1 MSSYPI
7 GTLGGKPILGSAH
20 AGWVFT
26 TGTSPYETTFDLIPE
41 DADALLK
48 AGDVSVTLILDNKA
62 GAPIKVEK
70 LWVIGEQPGD
80 NPHIKKVRVVDR
92 RFWLPYFKFLGRF
105 NMRRN
110 VGSQRVGNLA
120 TKQLNPVVPDIWYW
134 PWSLKKPPNGKWKVS
149 EVFEEFMKQ
158 LSDFEK
164 GEARESGGHSLSGTL
179 KNLDSIIEVD
189 NLNIDDPGDV
199 SMLRILAMY
208 PNADVY
214 VDETGSYVFF
224 NRNDGSESKNVTLLG
239 PLIVGSGQI
248 KKISNKW
255 QRPRKIEVYFTME
268 VEVRHDFIPNVTT
281 LPDTRIL
288 TNVIPVP
295 DFTASIGGVHYAQ
308 HSWVNL
314 NAIINCDDWSNAPGQ
329 GDGGKVTHA
338 LLEKAGMPYLDLWG
352 ALLIT
357 GVRQPDADW
366 AARVGALQAHHR
378 RSFQISSQWMS
389 RTLSVKARRAALID
403 PATGTWAPSE
413 VYCNHSFIGTVRS
426 FFKNLSEAKG
436 LQYCIN
442 VPGYPDGDQVPGKT
456 SPSGAY
462 KFTDSSKAAPVTVH
476 VVDGDQGI
484 IHFQFQADPNHM
496 YEAALPGEV
505 VRQDGSLYT
514 PTANWGTPGEAA
526 IAFDV
531 VTDRVQIPK
540 LEADWKA
547 AVILSHVPASPNDKR
562 QLYKVTV
569 EPKDVQG
576 KIPAADAYGGPTWQ
590 VRVGPGMEGAKALIA
605 WFDDRAPDIEAIF
618 GIGDF
623 PPDLRGIAINA
634 DAVSAPKGAVININ
648 ELAKSLAAQIWSRF
662 HDHEEGSG
670 TAKHNPEIKPTGW
683 TGAVAH
689 SLTPSG
695 ELITTLN
702 MAGQIQEMN
711 LSGLLDSST
720 RAILMKLPH
729 VDRQ

>member
-1 MSSYPI
+1 MSYPI
-7 GTLGGKPILGSAH
+7 GTLGEKPILASGHAH
-20 AGWVFT
+20 WMFT
-26 TGTSPYETTFDLIPE
+26 TGTSPYETTFDMIPE
-41 DADALLK
+41 DADGLLAK
-48 AGDVSVTLILDNKA
+48 GDIPVTLILDNKD
-62 GAPIKVEK
+62 GPPIQVEK
-70 LWVIGEQPGD
+70 LWIIGEQPGD
-80 NPHIKKVRVVDR
+80 NPYIKKVRVVDR

-110 VGSQRVGNLA
+110 VGSQRVGDNVTA
-120 TKQLNPVVPDIWYW
+120 QLNPVVPDLWYW
-134 PWSLKKPPNGKWKVS
+134 PWSLKSPPNGKWKAS
-149 EVFEEFMKQ
+149 EVLEEFMRQ
-158 LSDFEK
+158 LEEYEA
-164 GEARESGGHSLSGTL
+164 GERDSGGHSVAGTL
-179 KNLDSIIEVD
+179 KNLDSIIQVD

-214 VDETGSYVFF
+214 VDAKGSYVFF
-224 NRNDGSESKNVTLLG
+224 NRNDGSEDKNVQLLG
-239 PLIVGSGQI
+239 PLIVGSGQL

-268 VEVRHDFIPNVTT
+268 VEVRHDFIPNATS
-281 LPDTRIL
+281 LPDTRIM

-295 DFTASIGGVHYAQ
+295 DFQAVIGGITYAQ

-314 NAIINCDDWSNAPGQ
+314 NAIINCPSWANAPGQ
-329 GDGGKVTHA
+329 GEGGKITHA

-378 RSFQISSQWMS
+378 RSFQLSNHWMS

-413 VYCNHSFIGTVRS
+413 VYCNHSFIGTTRS

-442 VPGYPDGDQVPGKT
+442 VPGYPDGEQVPGKS

-462 KFTDSSKAAPVTVH
+462 QFQQDSKAAPVTVH
-476 VVDGDQGI
+476 VIDGDQGI

-496 YEAALPGEV
+496 YEASLPGLV
-505 VRQDGSLYT
+505 VRQDGSEYT
-514 PTANWGTPGEAA
+514 PTANWGKPGEAA

-531 VTDRVQIPK
+531 VTSRTQIPK
-540 LEADWKA
+540 LEEDWKA

-562 QLYKVTV
+562 QLFKITV
-569 EPKDVQG
+569 EPKDVRG
-576 KIPAADAYGGPTWQ
+576 KIPEADAYKGPTWQ
-590 VRVGPGMEGAKALIA
+590 VRVGPGMEGAKALVA
-605 WFDDRAPDIEAIF
+605 WADNRAVDIESIF
-618 GIGDF
+618 GIGDAL
-623 PPDLRGIAINA
+623 PNLKGLVVNAEEVNLPGGKAINL
-634 DAVSAPKGAVININ
+634 N

-662 HDHEEGSG
+662 HDHMEGSG
-670 TAKHNPEIKPTGW
+670 TAKHNPDIAPTGW

-689 SLTPSG
+689 SLTPTG

-702 MAGQIQEMN
+702 MMGQIQETN
-711 LSGLLDSST
+711 LSSLLDSST